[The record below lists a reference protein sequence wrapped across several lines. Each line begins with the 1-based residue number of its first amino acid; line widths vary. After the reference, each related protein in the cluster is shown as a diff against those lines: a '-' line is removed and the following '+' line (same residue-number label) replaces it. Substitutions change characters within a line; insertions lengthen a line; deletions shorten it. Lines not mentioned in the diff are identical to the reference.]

1 MKKIQL
7 QKYNDVRGNLTF
19 FQNNDQ
25 IPFKIERTYWI
36 YDVSGGEAREGHA
49 FKKSEEFIIALSG
62 SFDIEI
68 TKQGVNKTFKLSR
81 PFYGIYIP
89 NDDLVLNKINDNIN
103 IQICSIYGN
112 EDMKIKN
119 DIIECEFVEDK
130 LKPKNMDDFK
140 KNDIISINSK
150 HFTKIIDIVE
160 DSLVLEKLP
169 LELEESIYIM
179 NMNLQNTLVFR

>member
-7 QKYNDVRGNLTF
+7 QKHNDVRGNLTF

-36 YDVSGGEAREGHA
+36 YDVSGGETREGHA
-49 FKKSEEFIIALSG
+49 FKESEEFIIALSG

-89 NDDLVLNKINDNIN
+89 KLTWRNLTNFSTNTVALIVASTKYDK
-103 IQICSIYGN
+103 
-112 EDMKIKN
+112 EDYLRDYKT
-119 DIIECEFVEDK
+119 
-130 LKPKNMDDFK
+130 FK
-140 KNDIISINSK
+140 KL
-150 HFTKIIDIVE
+150 
-160 DSLVLEKLP
+160 DS
-169 LELEESIYIM
+169 
-179 NMNLQNTLVFR
+179 

>member
-7 QKYNDVRGNLTF
+7 QKHNDERGNLTF

-36 YDVSGGEAREGHA
+36 YDVSGGETREGHA
-49 FKKSEEFIIALSG
+49 FKESEEFIIALSG

-89 NDDLVLNKINDNIN
+89 KLTWRNLTNFSTNTVALIVASTKYDK
-103 IQICSIYGN
+103 
-112 EDMKIKN
+112 EDYLRDYKT
-119 DIIECEFVEDK
+119 
-130 LKPKNMDDFK
+130 FK
-140 KNDIISINSK
+140 KL
-150 HFTKIIDIVE
+150 
-160 DSLVLEKLP
+160 DS
-169 LELEESIYIM
+169 
-179 NMNLQNTLVFR
+179 